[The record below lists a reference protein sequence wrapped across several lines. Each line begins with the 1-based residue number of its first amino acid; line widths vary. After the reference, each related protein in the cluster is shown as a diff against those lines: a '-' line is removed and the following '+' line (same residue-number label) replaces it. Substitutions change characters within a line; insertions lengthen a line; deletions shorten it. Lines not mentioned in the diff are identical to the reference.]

1 VKPFDEPQVW
11 TGMVYKPVLATL
23 DRRGLSAGS
32 LGRPQPSREH
42 DIGASLIATTLS
54 EGRAPQSLALLVRRG
69 VILDAPLPVAFERI
83 SVGRPAPR
91 CHLEFRALIFRQSPE
106 IPLGAPKLDVPRPAR
121 DGFLAPCGSP
131 LGA

>member
-1 VKPFDEPQVW
+1 
-11 TGMVYKPVLATL
+11 MVYKPVLATL

-69 VILDAPLPVAFERI
+69 VILDAPPLVAFETFRI
-83 SVGRPAPR
+83 RCALPGRY
-91 CHLEFRALIFRQSPE
+91 LKFRALIFRQSPE
-106 IPLGAPKLDVPRPAR
+106 IPLGARELDFPRLGR
-121 DGFLAPCGSP
+121 RGFLAPCGSP